1 MTLENLVNYA
11 ISYASHGFSVIPIGA
26 TKRPLI
32 KFANRPP
39 LTIDEI
45 KQVWQRYPLAN
56 IALNTDKF
64 FVIDVDRHGDV
75 DGMDAIK
82 QLNHDEWF
90 KGTLTEKTAHDG
102 FHFFFQ
108 KPKNE
113 TIAQNIGFLPGVDL
127 KAHENN
133 YVVVAPSQING
144 KHYKWLNHD
153 IIRPVPEGLLALIKE
168 KAKPEKR
175 KILSYKVTSKT
186 QTTHLFEKIANG
198 LGDDGQRNKTLASFV
213 GGLLYRG
220 VDPDVVAKLAVIANT
235 NTTDSLPLNEVE
247 RTVNSMI
254 DKEIARR
261 GIE

>member
-39 LTIDEI
+39 LSEDEI
-45 KQVWQRYPLAN
+45 KRVWQHYPLAN
-56 IALNTDKF
+56 IALKTDKF

-90 KGTLTEKTAHDG
+90 KGTLTERTAHDG
-102 FHFFFQ
+102 YHFFFQ

-153 IIRPVPEGLLALIKE
+153 IIRPAPDGLLALIKE

-175 KILSYKVTSKT
+175 KILSYKVTNKT

-220 VDPDVVAKLAVIANT
+220 VDPDVAAKLAVIANT
-235 NTTDSLPLNEVE
+235 NTADSLPLNEVE